1 MKNEKCKVQNAKC
14 KVESDELRAAAQ
26 QFIELLG
33 FIAPNALLLTIGK
46 WDVSSDE
53 WKVASVKC
61 KVQNAKCKI

>member
-33 FIAPNALLLTIGK
+33 FIGFIEL
-46 WDVSSDE
+46 
-53 WKVASVKC
+53 
-61 KVQNAKCKI
+61 